1 MCRIARAQGAG
12 EPPRLAILSPQPSTA
27 ADPASGD
34 PFAAFLKALHEL
46 GYVDGR
52 NIRLDFRFAENRL
65 DRLPALAAELVKARP
80 AVIYTHTTAGA
91 FAAAGATTSIPI
103 VVGPAGEQTMEQL
116 AGNFAKPIANVTGFT
131 LDVGSQE
138 EKCLQLIKE
147 AAPDLSRIGMLLNP
161 DNRISRDIPTA
172 LNAAAEQLGLVLIR
186 VESRG
191 AVDIDRTL
199 SHYTNGAVDGL
210 LLANDSTL
218 AGDSSIRARVIEFA
232 REQHLPSAS
241 TYTTYAQD
249 GGLLSLG
256 TDMGSVFQRAT
267 EYVHRILQGVR
278 PSELPVERPAKFR
291 LSVNLATA
299 KAIATIVPPTILGR
313 ADEVI
318 EDTPRADGAARRRRI
333 DCRA

>member
-1 MCRIARAQGAG
+1 VKRRAFLVCWVCLAAIGAEAG
-12 EPPRLAILSPQPSTA
+12 AQSAIDLPRVAILSPDPPTA
-27 ADPASGD
+27 ADPAIGN
-34 PFAAFLKALHEL
+34 PLAIFLEALHER

-116 AGNFAKPIANVTGFT
+116 AGNFAKPVANVTGFT
-131 LDVGSQE
+131 LSVGSQD
-138 EKCLQLIKE
+138 EKCLQLMKE

-161 DNRISRDIPTA
+161 DNRISRDIPIA
-172 LNAAAEQLGLVLIR
+172 LNAAAEQLGLALIR
-186 VESRG
+186 IESRG

-199 SHYTNGAVDGL
+199 SHYTNGTVDGL

-218 AGDSSIRARVIEFA
+218 AGDSSVRARVIEFA

-241 TYTTYAQD
+241 TYAIYARD

-256 TDMGSVFQRAT
+256 TDMDSIFQRSA
-267 EYVHRILQGVR
+267 EYVHRILHGAR
-278 PSELPVERPAKFR
+278 PSDLPVERPAKFR

-299 KAIATIVPPTILGR
+299 KAVGIIVPPTILGR

-318 EDTPRADGAARRRRI
+318 E
-333 DCRA
+333 

>member
-1 MCRIARAQGAG
+1 VKRRAFLVCGFCLAAIGLEAGAQGATDL
-12 EPPRLAILSPQPSTA
+12 PRVAILSPDPPTA
-27 ADPASGD
+27 ADPAIGN
-34 PFAAFLKALHEL
+34 PLAMFLEALQER

-80 AVIYTHTTAGA
+80 TVIYTHTTAGA

-103 VVGPAGEQTMEQL
+103 VVGPAGEETMEQL
-116 AGNFAKPIANVTGFT
+116 AGNFAKPVANVTGFT
-131 LDVGSQE
+131 LSVGSQD
-138 EKCLQLIKE
+138 EKCLQLLKE

-161 DNRISRDIPTA
+161 DNRISRDTPIA

-199 SHYTNGAVDGL
+199 SHYTNGTVDGL

-218 AGDSSIRARVIEFA
+218 AGDPSVRARVIEFA
-232 REQHLPSAS
+232 REQHLSSAS
-241 TYTTYAQD
+241 TYNTYAQD

-256 TDMGSVFQRAT
+256 TDMGPVFQRAA
-267 EYVHRILQGVR
+267 EYVHRILHGAR
-278 PSELPVERPAKFR
+278 PSELPVERPARFR

-299 KAIATIVPPTILGR
+299 KAIGIIVPPAILAR

-318 EDTPRADGAARRRRI
+318 E
-333 DCRA
+333 

>member
-1 MCRIARAQGAG
+1 MKRRAFLVCWVCLAAIGLEAGAQGATDL
-12 EPPRLAILSPQPSTA
+12 PRVAILSPDPPTA
-27 ADPASGD
+27 ADPATGN
-34 PFAAFLKALHEL
+34 PLVIFLEALHER

-116 AGNFAKPIANVTGFT
+116 AGNFAKPVANVTGFT
-131 LDVGSQE
+131 LSVGSQE

-161 DNRISRDIPTA
+161 DNPISRDIPIA

-199 SHYTNGAVDGL
+199 SHYTNGTVDGL

-256 TDMGSVFQRAT
+256 TDMGPVFPRAA
-267 EYVHRILQGVR
+267 EYVHRILHGAR

-291 LSVNLATA
+291 LSVNLTTA
-299 KAIATIVPPTILGR
+299 KALGLTVPPAILGR

-318 EDTPRADGAARRRRI
+318 E
-333 DCRA
+333 

>member
-1 MCRIARAQGAG
+1 VKRRAFLVCWVCLAAIGPEAGAPG
-12 EPPRLAILSPQPSTA
+12 ATDLPRVAILSPDPPTA
-27 ADPASGD
+27 ADPATGN
-34 PFAAFLKALHEL
+34 PLAMFLEALHER

-52 NIRLDFRFAENRL
+52 NIRLDFRFAENRV

-116 AGNFAKPIANVTGFT
+116 AGNFAKPVANVTGFT
-131 LDVGSQE
+131 GSVGSQE
-138 EKCLQLIKE
+138 EKCLQLLKE
-147 AAPDLSRIGMLLNP
+147 AAPHLSRIGVLLNP
-161 DNRISRDIPTA
+161 DNRLWRDTPIA
-172 LNAAAEQLGLVLIR
+172 LNAAAELLGLVLIR

-199 SHYTNGAVDGL
+199 NRYTNGTVDAL
-210 LLANDSTL
+210 LLVNESTL
-218 AGDSSIRARVIEFA
+218 AGDLSARARVIEFA

-241 TYTTYAQD
+241 TYVTYAQD

-256 TDMGSVFQRAT
+256 TDMGSIFRRAA
-267 EYVHRILQGVR
+267 EYVHRIIHGAR

-291 LSVNLATA
+291 LSVNLNTA
-299 KAIATIVPPTILGR
+299 KAIAIVVPPAILAR

-318 EDTPRADGAARRRRI
+318 E
-333 DCRA
+333 

>member
-1 MCRIARAQGAG
+1 MNWRAFLVCWLCLAAIGSEAGAQGATDL
-12 EPPRLAILSPQPSTA
+12 PRVAILSPDPPTA
-27 ADPASGD
+27 ADPATGN
-34 PFAAFLKALHEL
+34 PLAMFLEALHEQ

-91 FAAAGATTSIPI
+91 LAAAGATTSIPI

-116 AGNFAKPIANVTGFT
+116 AGSNFAKPVANVTGFT
-131 LDVGSQE
+131 GGVGSQE
-138 EKCLQLIKE
+138 EKCLQLLKE
-147 AAPDLSRIGMLLNP
+147 AAPDLSRIALLLNP
-161 DNRISRDIPTA
+161 DNRIWRDNRIA

-191 AVDIDRTL
+191 ALDIDRTL
-199 SHYTNGAVDGL
+199 SHYTNGTVDGL
-210 LLANDSTL
+210 LLANDSML

-241 TYTTYAQD
+241 TYATYAQD

-256 TDMGSVFQRAT
+256 PDMGSIFRRAA
-267 EYVHRILQGVR
+267 EYVHRVIHGAR

-291 LSVNLATA
+291 LSVNLTTA
-299 KAIATIVPPTILGR
+299 KAIGLTVPPSILGR
-313 ADEVI
+313 ADEVS
-318 EDTPRADGAARRRRI
+318 E
-333 DCRA
+333 